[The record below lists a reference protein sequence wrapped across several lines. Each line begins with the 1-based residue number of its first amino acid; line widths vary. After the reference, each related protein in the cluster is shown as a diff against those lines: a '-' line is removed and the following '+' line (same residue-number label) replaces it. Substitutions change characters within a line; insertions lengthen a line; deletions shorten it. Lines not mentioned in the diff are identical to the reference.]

1 MKLTLSN
8 IALVI
13 ARANGHP
20 EPEVYAE
27 KVVDEAAKFDA
38 ESQPAPAP
46 TPAPAE

>member
-20 EPEVYAE
+20 KPDEYAE
-27 KVVDEAAKFDA
+27 RVVDEAAKIDA
-38 ESQPAPAP
+38 ASAPTPAP
-46 TPAPAE
+46 TPAK

>member
-20 EPEVYAE
+20 NPEDYAE
-27 KVVDEAAKFDA
+27 KVVDEAAKLDA
-38 ESQPAPAP
+38 EQAAPVPAPP
-46 TPAPAE
+46 PAE

>member
-20 EPEVYAE
+20 HPQEYAE
-27 KVVDEAAKFDA
+27 RVVDEAAALDA
-38 ESQPAPAP
+38 EQAPPAAPAP
-46 TPAPAE
+46 SPAE